1 MSPEFLLTSLVVI
14 LLPGT
19 GVIYTIAIGL
29 SRGFRPSVAAA
40 LGCTFGIVPAAVAS
54 ILGLAAIFHTSA
66 IAFMVIKYL
75 GVLYLFYMAW
85 SILQDDGVMQVNDET
100 LDRSRNGGNS
110 RVAAKSYWRTA
121 IDGTLLNVL
130 NPKLSLFF
138 LAFLPQFVP
147 ATQTG
152 SIYALAYLAVIFM
165 LMTFIVFVLY
175 GAFASAARQ
184 YVIES
189 PLVMAW
195 LKRGFAGAFGILG
208 LKLALSE
215 R

>member
-1 MSPEFLLTSLVVI
+1 MSLEFLVTSLVVI

-66 IAFMVIKYL
+66 LAFVAIKYL
-75 GVLYLFYMAW
+75 GVAYLIYMAW
-85 SILQDDGVMQVNDET
+85 SILKDDGVMHIDDADST
-100 LDRSRNGGNS
+100 T
-110 RVAAKSYWRTA
+110 AKSYWRTA

-147 ATQTG
+147 AEQSG
-152 SIYALAYLAVIFM
+152 SIAVLTYLAFVFM
-165 LMTFIVFVLY
+165 VMTFVVFVFY
-175 GAFASAARQ
+175 GAFAAAARQ

-189 PLVMAW
+189 PAVMTW
-195 LKRGFAGAFGILG
+195 LKRGFASAFGILG
-208 LKLALSE
+208 VKLALAE